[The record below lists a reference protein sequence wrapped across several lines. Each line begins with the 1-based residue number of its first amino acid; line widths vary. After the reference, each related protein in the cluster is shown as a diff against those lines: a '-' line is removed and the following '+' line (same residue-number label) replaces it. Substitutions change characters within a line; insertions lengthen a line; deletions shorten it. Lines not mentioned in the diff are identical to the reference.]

1 MVPLPFHLLVVL
13 LCLLGLLG
21 VVLLGLFLVVL
32 LGLLVVLLL
41 GLLVV
46 LFLGLLVVVLFLGL
60 LVVFLGPFLHVPFSS
75 PQFEAI
81 SKLFLIVLAL
91 LAFPETPV
99 GLPLYLTSGFEK

>member
-21 VVLLGLFLVVL
+21 VVLLGLF
-32 LGLLVVLLL
+32 LVVLLL

-75 PQFEAI
+75 PQLEAI

-91 LAFPETPV
+91 LASPETPV